1 MVTIKDF
8 YGDVKDI
15 DESVLA
21 RKSDLLWEKG
31 SLLDIKNLVTPQLFH
46 LHILVN
52 LIGNWKCE
60 GWWFL
65 MCEMVQ
71 FVPYIAETLSQTGA
85 EDMKTAYEKVIAC
98 FPEDTR
104 FEDSDEYYDVVN
116 FLQSLGYKV
125 KNERLRTVTGEE
137 RKARIKQV
145 QKCVDELD
153 EITSRYWGEDVP
165 GHGWKQAI
173 DYMEWNK

>member
-1 MVTIKDF
+1 MITIKEF

-21 RKSDLLWEKG
+21 VKSDCLWEKG
-31 SLLDIKNLVTPQLFH
+31 SLLDIKNLVTPQLVH

-52 LIGNWKCE
+52 LIGNWRYE
-60 GWWFL
+60 GWWFI

-71 FVPYIAETLSQTGA
+71 FVPYIAETLSQAGA
-85 EDMKTAYEKVIAC
+85 EDMKTAFEKVIDC
-98 FPEDTR
+98 FPGDTR
-104 FEDSDEYYDVVN
+104 FEDSEEYFD
-116 FLQSLGYKV
+116 
-125 KNERLRTVTGEE
+125 
-137 RKARIKQV
+137 IKKL

-153 EITSRYWGEDVP
+153 EITSRYWGDDAP

-173 DYMEWNK
+173 DYIELNR